1 MNKRHY
7 EHTLPN
13 IRGSLSNTYIA
24 SQSTK
29 GGGSE
34 SLPIKD
40 KVCGIKGVAGGTR
53 GRFRYN
59 RVWPW
64 QTGR

>member
-1 MNKRHY
+1 MRRKIFHQENRRWA
-7 EHTLPN
+7 L
-13 IRGSLSNTYIA
+13 R
-24 SQSTK
+24 QSFSIYK